1 MLLNDDKTGPTR
13 ILLQSLNMLV
23 TEMGKERS
31 AEEYKELLEKHGFV
45 DIQTKRLGSAAGID
59 AILCRKA

>member
-23 TEMGKERS
+23 QEIGKERS

-45 DIQTKRLGSAAGID
+45 DIRTKRLGSDAGID